1 MIGIKAHAMEQKE
14 SYLLLFTEKRL
25 KVWMFPIVRPF
36 GNLCSQRSGGCLVY
50 VFKQQFSVFKHTYQ
64 TGPWFSGNRLPN
76 MLE

>member
-36 GNLCSQRSGGCLVY
+36 GNLCSQRS
-50 VFKQQFSVFKHTYQ
+50 VFWK
-64 TGPWFSGNRLPN
+64 
-76 MLE
+76 